1 MYYND
6 QLVAEHDALLSNRP
20 SLLRVGAFTWIIWII
35 CLVLGWIFLFVGIAN
50 FITGSVTMKILSEI
64 IGNEDIVL
72 AFGTDGTQKFI
83 YLFSLVCF
91 LIAFPFLFI
100 AWLTKAVLKRN
111 AFIIDQVEF
120 TDKVI
125 FEHKAVEHSL
135 NIIQNGRRL

>member
-6 QLVAEHDALLSNRP
+6 QLVAEHDALLSKRP
-20 SLLRVGAFTWIIWII
+20 SLLRVGVFTWVIWIT
-35 CLVLGWIFLFVGIAN
+35 CLVLGWIFFFVGIAN

-64 IGNEDIVL
+64 IGHEDIAAL
-72 AFGTDGTQKFI
+72 GNDGTQKFI

-91 LIAFPFLFI
+91 LVAVPLLFI

-111 AFIIDQVEF
+111 SFIIDQVEF

-125 FEHKAVEHSL
+125 FKHKAVEHSL